1 MLETAVAILV
11 ISLITA
17 ALAALLL
24 VAERFICNYG
34 ECVIS
39 VNDDRQFSTQGGGP
53 LLEALRSEGIFI
65 PSACGGRGTCGY
77 CKVKTVAGA
86 GTLLPTEA
94 PFLDDREKS
103 ENIRLSCLVKVRN
116 DIQIEVPAEL
126 LAVREYTC
134 RCSDIIDLTHDIKEF
149 RFRLEVPAAMDFIP
163 GQYVQILVPP
173 YNGNAEE
180 VYRAYSISSNP
191 SEKDFLETIIR
202 LVPGGICT
210 TYCFNHLAV
219 GDTVTING
227 PYGDFCLSD
236 TDAPIVFVAGGSGKL
251 VADGQE
257 RPFQE
262 GDGML
267 IPPGVEHI
275 FVNDGDAP
283 LEFLMIS
290 ESIPEGTVPQNE
302 TPLIRNYR
310 ESNLLVSHWSYLV
323 HPIFGQQDGLVQMRD
338 VLVVLIDPLLSGD
351 GHGHGPDMDE
361 VWTVWKG
368 EAVHMVGKEACV
380 QTPGTAVSVCPS
392 HPGHTLINHTEEP
405 VYLFYFCSQDYNG

>member
-1 MLETAVAILV
+1 MDKRHWKDCSLSLTHGNIIQRTIFTKKDSDGSEPEEAVLRYIDHYARGWLETGV
-11 ISLITA
+11 S
-17 ALAALLL
+17 
-24 VAERFICNYG
+24 
-34 ECVIS
+34 
-39 VNDDRQFSTQGGGP
+39 STP
-53 LLEALRSEGIFI
+53 HTSEAF
-65 PSACGGRGTCGY
+65 
-77 CKVKTVAGA
+77 
-86 GTLLPTEA
+86 
-94 PFLDDREKS
+94 
-103 ENIRLSCLVKVRN
+103 
-116 DIQIEVPAEL
+116 QEV
-126 LAVREYTC
+126 
-134 RCSDIIDLTHDIKEF
+134 F
-149 RFRLEVPAAMDFIP
+149 
-163 GQYVQILVPP
+163 
-173 YNGNAEE
+173 
-180 VYRAYSISSNP
+180 
-191 SEKDFLETIIR
+191 
-202 LVPGGICT
+202 
-210 TYCFNHLAV
+210 
-219 GDTVTING
+219 
-227 PYGDFCLSD
+227 
-236 TDAPIVFVAGGSGKL
+236 FVAGGSGKL